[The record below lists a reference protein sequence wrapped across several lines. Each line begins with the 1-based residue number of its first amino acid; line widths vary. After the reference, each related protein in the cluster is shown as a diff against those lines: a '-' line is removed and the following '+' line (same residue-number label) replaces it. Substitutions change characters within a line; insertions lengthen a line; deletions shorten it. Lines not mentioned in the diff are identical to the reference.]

1 MLEWIENEY
10 LSFLSFFTFGNC
22 DKIALFVFFVSFSS
36 SGNHHFKQQKKK
48 EKRKNLFQKFRCLPS
63 LISLPGQKQN
73 NFLTQNFVL
82 KFSIFNFSKFRCSIY
97 GHFLCVF
104 FSVFFN
110 VFCFRLFIFSII
122 DFYFHIFFISF

>member
-48 EKRKNLFQKFRCLPS
+48 KKEKIFFKNFDVYLVLS
-63 LISLPGQKQN
+63 SSLPGQKQN

-97 GHFLCVF
+97 GHLCVF
-104 FSVFFN
+104 QCFFN